1 MPDDMKRLMRSLFL
15 PLAERFQEPCWRPA
29 TDIYRTPYGWLLKF
43 DLAGVVV
50 EDITVSI
57 RGRCLTVRGCRRD
70 SFAEEGRFHYQL
82 EIAYSHF
89 ERSIELPGD
98 LESAQISTEYRDGM
112 LLVRIQTEAK
122 P

>member
-1 MPDDMKRLMRSLFL
+1 MPEDMIRLMRSLFL

-29 TDIYRTPYGWLLKF
+29 TDVYRTPYGWLLKF
-43 DLAGVVV
+43 DLAGVAV
-50 EDITVSI
+50 EDVTLSI

-89 ERSIELPGD
+89 ERSIELPSD
-98 LESAQISTEYRDGM
+98 LEPAQISTEYRDGM
-112 LLVRIQTEAK
+112 LLVRIKTEVK